1 MLDREDPLVVGQN
14 AELGLCRRHAPKP
27 GDNAATGTDSL
38 WPRVASVIPVPSL
51 AWEPVLVWWNRNRW
65 SIGRADRCLG

>member
-38 WPRVASVIPVPSL
+38 WPRVASDEWCGE
-51 AWEPVLVWWNRNRW
+51 WEPK
-65 SIGRADRCLG
+65 ID